1 MSDASGC
8 KQRKSSSSVMLLA
21 HTSKTCKT
29 LAANLTYEHMMTS
42 KQQLVISPEAW
53 MSGGLALSYV
63 THHSHSTKM
72 RGEKVTGEMVIKAV
86 TSWQEVHTFS
96 MKLPA
101 IPDKP
106 DQTCFHVNVCMFV
119 SDLMCLVCKHCL
131 WRTKSI
137 PLKTNVLQEKNINT
151 ADRMA

>member
-21 HTSKTCKT
+21 HTSNTCKT
-29 LAANLTYEHMMTS
+29 LAANLTHEHMMTS

-72 RGEKVTGEMVIKAV
+72 GGKVTGEMVIKAV

-106 DQTCFHVNVCMFV
+106 DQRWVHVNVCMFV
-119 SDLMCLVCKHCL
+119 SDLMLSHCL
-131 WRTKSI
+131 WHTKSI
-137 PLKTNVLQEKNINT
+137 HVKTNVLQEKNINT
-151 ADRMA
+151 ADRMS